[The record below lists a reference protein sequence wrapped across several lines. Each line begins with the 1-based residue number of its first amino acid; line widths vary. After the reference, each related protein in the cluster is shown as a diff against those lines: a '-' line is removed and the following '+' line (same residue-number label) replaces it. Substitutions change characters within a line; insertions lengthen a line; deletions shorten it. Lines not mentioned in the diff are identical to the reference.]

1 MLELYQL
8 ILPWMRFNQ
17 FFSFCL
23 LLQSK
28 RKEMRDRRQ
37 DPSEERGA
45 RDLAS
50 PAQATTMSMNY
61 SVDSASHFFRQPVS
75 NANRAASIL
84 STGTD
89 DPSLISY
96 VTRSTMGP
104 AKMNSGS
111 GAADDVSLSLLES
124 KSTIVPSDEDLIAI
138 GWAKAY
144 DPNTESYYYF
154 TLDRSK
160 TVWENPLLSP

>member
-1 MLELYQL
+1 
-8 ILPWMRFNQ
+8 
-17 FFSFCL
+17 
-23 LLQSK
+23 
-28 RKEMRDRRQ
+28 
-37 DPSEERGA
+37 
-45 RDLAS
+45 
-50 PAQATTMSMNY
+50 MNY
-61 SVDSASHFFRQPVS
+61 SVDSASHFFRQQPIS
-75 NANRAASIL
+75 NANRGASIL

-104 AKMNSGS
+104 AKNPGTSGS
-111 GAADDVSLSLLES
+111 DDVSLSILES
-124 KSTIVPSDEDLIAI
+124 KSTVVPSDEDLIAI

>member
-1 MLELYQL
+1 
-8 ILPWMRFNQ
+8 
-17 FFSFCL
+17 
-23 LLQSK
+23 
-28 RKEMRDRRQ
+28 MRDCRQ
-37 DPSEERGA
+37 DPSEGRGGQEA
-45 RDLAS
+45 TS

-61 SVDSASHFFRQPVS
+61 SIDSSSQFRAPMVNVNRGASV
-75 NANRAASIL
+75 L

-89 DPSLISY
+89 EPSLISY

-104 AKMNSGS
+104 AKNS
-111 GAADDVSLSLLES
+111 GAADDVSLSILES
-124 KSTIVPSDEDLIAI
+124 RSTIVPSDEDLLSV

-160 TVWENPLLSP
+160 TVWENPLSP

>member
-1 MLELYQL
+1 
-8 ILPWMRFNQ
+8 
-17 FFSFCL
+17 
-23 LLQSK
+23 
-28 RKEMRDRRQ
+28 MRDRRQ
-37 DPSEERGA
+37 DLNEERGA
-45 RDLAS
+45 ARDLPS

-61 SVDSASHFFRQPVS
+61 SVDSASHFFRQPIS
-75 NANRAASIL
+75 TANRGASIL
-84 STGTD
+84 SAKTED
-89 DPSLISY
+89 QSLISY

-104 AKMNSGS
+104 AKNQ
-111 GAADDVSLSLLES
+111 GASDDVSLSLLES
-124 KSTIVPSDEDLIAI
+124 KSTIVPSDEDLNAI

>member
-1 MLELYQL
+1 
-8 ILPWMRFNQ
+8 
-17 FFSFCL
+17 
-23 LLQSK
+23 
-28 RKEMRDRRQ
+28 MRDRRQ
-37 DPSEERGA
+37 DPSKESGA
-45 RDLAS
+45 RGEAAA

-61 SVDSASHFFRQPVS
+61 SIGSTSQFRVPTINV
-75 NANRAASIL
+75 NRGASIM

-104 AKMNSGS
+104 SKNSG
-111 GAADDVSLSLLES
+111 ADDVSLSILES

>member
-1 MLELYQL
+1 
-8 ILPWMRFNQ
+8 
-17 FFSFCL
+17 
-23 LLQSK
+23 
-28 RKEMRDRRQ
+28 MRDRRQ
-37 DPSEERGA
+37 DHSEERGA
-45 RDLAS
+45 REAAS

-61 SVDSASHFFRQPVS
+61 SIDSTSQFRVPA
-75 NANRAASIL
+75 ANVNRGTSII

-96 VTRSTMGP
+96 VTRSTIGP
-104 AKMNSGS
+104 SKNSS
-111 GAADDVSLSLLES
+111 GADDVSLSILES
-124 KSTIVPSDEDLIAI
+124 RSTIVPSDEDLIAI
-138 GWAKAY
+138 GWAKAF

>member
-1 MLELYQL
+1 
-8 ILPWMRFNQ
+8 
-17 FFSFCL
+17 
-23 LLQSK
+23 
-28 RKEMRDRRQ
+28 MRDRRQ
-37 DPSEERGA
+37 DHSEERGV

-75 NANRAASIL
+75 SANRGASIL
-84 STGTD
+84 SVGTE

-104 AKMNSGS
+104 SKNS
-111 GAADDVSLSLLES
+111 GAADDVSLSILES

>member
-1 MLELYQL
+1 
-8 ILPWMRFNQ
+8 
-17 FFSFCL
+17 
-23 LLQSK
+23 
-28 RKEMRDRRQ
+28 MRDRRQ
-37 DPSEERGA
+37 ETNEERFA
-45 RDLAS
+45 RELAS

-61 SVDSASHFFRQPVS
+61 SIDSASQFRGPIS
-75 NANRAASIL
+75 NVNRGASIL

-89 DPSLISY
+89 EPSLISY

-104 AKMNSGS
+104 SKMLGS
-111 GAADDVSLSLLES
+111 SDDVSLSLLES
-124 KSTIVPSDEDLIAI
+124 KSSIVPSDDDLMAI
-138 GWAKAY
+138 GWAKAF